1 MMVEEDFLRALS
13 EHEIADCPLKSLD
26 SRDEGLNFWSGFQT
40 SSNNFRPSP
49 EPYPILFEIEEKHQS
64 SPSMNLLSFS
74 NPLKPYGSSSSSY
87 ATSTTLPNRA
97 PSLISDQSFDNNTS
111 RSYPEDDLSKFSNS
125 FSHSHSTDPM
135 LSTSLNRSSEQITV
149 TSPKSQYPS
158 IPLPALPSPPT
169 LATTLNQLQPST
181 SSTTSTSKTTTLPTT
196 SKPGIGKLETSP
208 LSQLETLGQSM
219 TDGGRS
225 RPVRTRNP
233 TPKVTKF
240 QDFKE
245 LEGDEFENER
255 KKGKKRPRAPRVK
268 DRKKHNEAET
278 LRRRRMKS
286 SFTELAKLCGMDNAG
301 EAHKAAILKA
311 AIAKVQEM
319 EAQLRDYENTKTSSS
334 SQMTSVILSSTSS
347 SSFSTPSSILK
358 DEGQL
363 QSVYDSVQKVLL
375 SETGSSSENPVNG
388 LIDYAQVKGREVKEL
403 NEYKKRAENVISSV
417 VQLLKQQ
424 VNYHSIFNCSSVAED
439 IVNLDGRIID
449 CNLSFTRLLGYSR
462 NRVLTDPS
470 LTIYK
475 VTHPDSYTLTCV
487 FIQSL
492 FSNSPRLSQTIKKF
506 ITADGRHVWARVTAW
521 ITQDDT
527 GKPGVIR
534 GVFEPFVPT
543 LQHLRSIGTRSPEE
557 RLLKEIL

>member
-1 MMVEEDFLRALS
+1 
-13 EHEIADCPLKSLD
+13 
-26 SRDEGLNFWSGFQT
+26 
-40 SSNNFRPSP
+40 
-49 EPYPILFEIEEKHQS
+49 
-64 SPSMNLLSFS
+64 
-74 NPLKPYGSSSSSY
+74 
-87 ATSTTLPNRA
+87 
-97 PSLISDQSFDNNTS
+97 
-111 RSYPEDDLSKFSNS
+111 
-125 FSHSHSTDPM
+125 
-135 LSTSLNRSSEQITV
+135 
-149 TSPKSQYPS
+149 
-158 IPLPALPSPPT
+158 
-169 LATTLNQLQPST
+169 
-181 SSTTSTSKTTTLPTT
+181 
-196 SKPGIGKLETSP
+196 
-208 LSQLETLGQSM
+208 
-219 TDGGRS
+219 
-225 RPVRTRNP
+225 
-233 TPKVTKF
+233 
-240 QDFKE
+240 
-245 LEGDEFENER
+245 
-255 KKGKKRPRAPRVK
+255 
-268 DRKKHNEAET
+268 
-278 LRRRRMKS
+278 
-286 SFTELAKLCGMDNAG
+286 MDNAG

-557 RLLKEIL
+557 RLLKEILP